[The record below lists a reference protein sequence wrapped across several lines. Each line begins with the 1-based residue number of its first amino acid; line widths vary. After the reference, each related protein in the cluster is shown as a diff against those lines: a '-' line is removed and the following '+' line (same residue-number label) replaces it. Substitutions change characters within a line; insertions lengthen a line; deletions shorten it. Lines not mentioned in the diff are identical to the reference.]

1 MAWVAPWAQVVP
13 WEQVEKQAGQVVGKW
28 AEMEVVLAGR
38 RIARVVGIRVVF
50 VEVETRKIN
59 I

>member
-1 MAWVAPWAQVVP
+1 MVPWAQVVLR
-13 WEQVEKQAGQVVGKW
+13 EQVEKQAGQVVGKR

-38 RIARVVGIRVVF
+38 RIARVAGIRVVF
-50 VEVETRKIN
+50 AEVETGKIN